1 MVPCSSVPWGST
13 CLSSR
18 FVVLLSRISIRLVSF
33 KCRFLLSLSCS
44 YGGERKG
51 LGLALRTERRCY
63 RLRFSY
69 SLCRESQARGQTHSG
84 LGFGSVNVP
93 VLKPDEIIFF
103 TILMLDTA
111 LKCVQQPS
119 AMELPDISHTSAP
132 IQLLGA
138 ALAITPKPGIH
149 CVFPKGRG

>member
-1 MVPCSSVPWGST
+1 MPCSSVPWGST

-69 SLCRESQARGQTHSG
+69 SLCRESQACGQTRSG

-103 TILMLDTA
+103 FLLFLCWILL
-111 LKCVQQPS
+111 LNVSSSHLQWS
-119 AMELPDISHTSAP
+119 SHTSP
-132 IQLLGA
+132 IHQLPYSCWEPLW
-138 ALAITPKPGIH
+138 P
-149 CVFPKGRG
+149 